1 MRCQT
6 CRRQPSS
13 VCSNHRVNF
22 FLCTATTCLARD
34 RGKPM
39 ASANK
44 FADTGLARSSEEER
58 FARRRRMSCGIS
70 GHARK
75 TWTNVRLI
83 LQILAWTD
91 LTANRSSMM
100 SDTVWISLAMGSG
113 TNVRRLW
120 DSFRETETRQYSI
133 AWGEQN
139 DAGEPLKAESFP
151 AEIYGAPSATESDYR
166 LPDIFHAGSFWVVSK
181 AAANVLRQFDLGAGG
196 LYPVK
201 VFKKDRQTALGDEW
215 FCINFGNRKETV
227 FVPESS
233 TFMREHYIRP
243 GGVKGWVPK

>member
-1 MRCQT
+1 MET
-6 CRRQPSS
+6 DKRQ
-13 VCSNHRVNF
+13 
-22 FLCTATTCLARD
+22 D
-34 RGKPM
+34 
-39 ASANK
+39 
-44 FADTGLARSSEEER
+44 
-58 FARRRRMSCGIS
+58 
-70 GHARK
+70 
-75 TWTNVRLI
+75 
-83 LQILAWTD
+83 
-91 LTANRSSMM
+91 
-100 SDTVWISLAMGSG
+100 
-113 TNVRRLW
+113 
-120 DSFRETETRQYSI
+120 SI

-166 LPDIFHAGSFWVVSK
+166 LPNIFHAGSFWVVSK

-227 FVPESS
+227 IVPESS

-243 GGVKGWVPK
+243 GGVKGWVPKATIEDGDIAVSKAACSGPDIWVDPQIGDAFFLSDALGTPLKKAKADKGFFLHKCRVL